1 MGTWAN
7 MDPKTCFL
15 KLWIQ
20 CIHLEIK
27 KTHIRTHIWGFSWE
41 IGASGKAR
49 PIFPQSTDLLAQ
61 TCWHRPERHPSSL
74 LRATLTTCL
83 ACTCS
88 WAGDPAFTSC
98 LLHRVTFLGN
108 SHVHSIAF
116 ICNSHSSL
124 NSCRLGNSQPR
135 IRNWSNCQSL
145 AFFDQWHIKYGS
157 HPSLFCET
165 QWALYVIS
173 GKNHGHAQRLMV
185 WAKKHFKPYYP

>member
-1 MGTWAN
+1 MSQYGPKDMFFKAL
-7 MDPKTCFL
+7 DPMHTFRNQENSHKNSYLRFL
-15 KLWIQ
+15 LRNRGIWEGQ
-20 CIHLEIK
+20 A
-27 KTHIRTHIWGFSWE
+27 HIPTE
-41 IGASGKAR
+41 
-49 PIFPQSTDLLAQ
+49 
-61 TCWHRPERHPSSL
+61 HRPAGTGGRHPSSL

-145 AFFDQWHIKYGS
+145 AFFDQ
-157 HPSLFCET
+157 
-165 QWALYVIS
+165 
-173 GKNHGHAQRLMV
+173 
-185 WAKKHFKPYYP
+185 